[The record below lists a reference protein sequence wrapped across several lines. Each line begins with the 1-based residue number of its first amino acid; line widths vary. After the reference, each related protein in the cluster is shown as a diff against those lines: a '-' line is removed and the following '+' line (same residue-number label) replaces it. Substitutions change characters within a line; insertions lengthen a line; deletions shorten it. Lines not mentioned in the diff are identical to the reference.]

1 MLGKLG
7 STSRLVVE
15 VLVLALVLL
24 VSVVETVP
32 IEVDVVDPVTEDVV
46 SV

>member
-7 STSRLVVE
+7 STNRLVVE

-24 VSVVETVP
+24 VSVVEAVP
-32 IEVDVVDPVTEDVV
+32 LEVDVVDPVTVDVI